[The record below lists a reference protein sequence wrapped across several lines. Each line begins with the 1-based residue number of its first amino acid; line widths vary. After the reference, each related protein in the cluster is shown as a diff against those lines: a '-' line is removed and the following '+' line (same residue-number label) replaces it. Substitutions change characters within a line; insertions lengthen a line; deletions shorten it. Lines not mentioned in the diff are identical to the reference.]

1 MTLREAVSQAT
12 AILGTVTVSG
22 QANIQKL
29 SNVFGLLDAVD
40 SKLAELEQQEKGGED
55 DGTV

>member
-1 MTLREAVSQAT
+1 MTLREAVTQAT

-22 QANIQKL
+22 QPNIQKL

-40 SKLAELEQQEKGGED
+40 AKLAELEQKEQGGEES
-55 DGTV
+55 GTV

>member
-1 MTLREAVSQAT
+1 MTLREAVTQAT

-22 QANIQKL
+22 QPNIQKL
-29 SNVFGLLDAVD
+29 SNVFGLLDAVE
-40 SKLAELEQQEKGGED
+40 SKLAELESQEVKE

>member
-22 QANIQKL
+22 QSNIQKL

-55 DGTV
+55 NGTV